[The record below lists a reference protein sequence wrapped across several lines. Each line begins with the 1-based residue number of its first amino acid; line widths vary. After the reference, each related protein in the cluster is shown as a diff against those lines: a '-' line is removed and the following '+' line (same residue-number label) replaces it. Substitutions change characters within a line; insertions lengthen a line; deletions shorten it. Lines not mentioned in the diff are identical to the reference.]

1 MKLITKLA
9 QSSVG
14 GGDIDGAITYFDLGN
29 NSGDSFNDI
38 ISTIIGVLTIIA
50 GIYFFFIL
58 VIGAIAWISAGDD
71 KGQIEEAKKK
81 IQNGLVGIAVTV
93 AALFVVQ
100 IVGTLLGFTDI
111 LDPGGIVG
119 GF

>member
-1 MKLITKLA
+1 MKIA
-9 QSSVG
+9 QTSG
-14 GGDIDGAITYFDLGN
+14 GSLEPAIDYFDLGN
-29 NSGDSFNDI
+29 QSGDSFNDI

-58 VIGAIAWISAGDD
+58 VIGAIGWIGAGDN
-71 KGQIEEAKKK
+71 KGQIETSKKQ

-93 AALFVVQ
+93 AALFLVQ
-100 IVGTLLGFTDI
+100 IVGSLFGFEDI
-111 LDPGGIVG
+111 LNPGGIIG